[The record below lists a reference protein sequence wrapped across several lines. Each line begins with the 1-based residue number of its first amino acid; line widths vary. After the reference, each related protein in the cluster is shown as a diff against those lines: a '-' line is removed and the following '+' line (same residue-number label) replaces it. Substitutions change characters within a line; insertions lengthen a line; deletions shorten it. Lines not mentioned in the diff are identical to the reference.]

1 MLYDIIV
8 FSNKMNW
15 AKHVR
20 NLSNDTGF
28 SHVWNNRG
36 VANEVCFLSML
47 RQRLPYIIGLYIY
60 MFTVGDQG

>member
-28 SHVWNNRG
+28 SHVWNNQG
-36 VANEVCFLSML
+36 VANEVCFL
-47 RQRLPYIIGLYIY
+47 
-60 MFTVGDQG
+60 